1 MVYSSGVKLLLVIAA
16 LFLCACPANN
26 TAQPVP
32 PSPVPASG
40 YEPPDDDHSP
50 PPPPVS
56 EPDAGPV
63 AETPP
68 TPPTPAQDPKAD
80 GAQCYAATECSSG
93 ICEGLGCGADTP
105 GACAPAKRGCTK
117 DRRAYCGCD
126 GITFYGSGTCPG
138 KRYAAKAACPNG

>member
-1 MVYSSGVKLLLVIAA
+1 VKLLLVLAA
-16 LFLCACPANN
+16 IVLCACPANN

-40 YEPPDDDHSP
+40 YEPPDDHTP

-63 AETPP
+63 ADTPP
-68 TPPTPAQDPKAD
+68 PPPPPPQEPKAD
-80 GAQCYAATECSSG
+80 GAQCYVATECASG
-93 ICEGLGCGADTP
+93 VCEGLGCGGDTP
-105 GACAPAKRGCTK
+105 GTCAPAKRGCTK

-126 GITFYGSGTCPG
+126 GITFYGSGSCPG